1 MNIVIIEDEKAS
13 SAYLKKIVQRQFPQL
28 SITAICDNVPD
39 AVQAL
44 KTHNPDIVYLDV
56 EIKMGTGFDVLK
68 QAPDRTFEVIFTTAF
83 NNFAIEAFRHHAVDY
98 LLKPLQAVQV
108 VEATERCL
116 ERLKVKTDHSNI
128 SKLLEQLQQP
138 ATQKIK
144 LPVYTPDGIELLE
157 TADIVYA
164 EAKSNY
170 TDLWLKTGK
179 KITASRKLKEIEDN
193 LPPQLFFRIH
203 HSFIVN
209 LQYVARYQRGRGGY
223 VILQNGSSLPVSSAR
238 KEEFLAWLK

>member
-13 SAYLKKIVQRQFPQL
+13 SAYLKKIVQQQFPQL
-28 SITAICDNVPD
+28 AITAICDNVQD

-44 KTHNPDIVYLDV
+44 KTYSPDIVYLDV

-83 NNFAIEAFRHHAVDY
+83 NNFAIDAFRYHAVDY

-128 SKLLEQLQQP
+128 NKLLEQLQQP
-138 ATQKIK
+138 ATQKVK

-179 KITASRKLKEIEDN
+179 KITASRKLKEIEDS

-203 HSFIVN
+203 HSFVVN
-209 LQYVARYQRGRGGY
+209 LQYVVRYQRGRGGY
-223 VILQNGSSLPVSSAR
+223 VILYNGSSLPVSSAR